1 MIRGIGCSDGIAIGQ
16 AALKVEAE
24 VKVVLRQI
32 EDPSLEIER
41 FNNSVEKC
49 RLELERKY
57 NKSTNLLSEE
67 DSSIYKAYLGILTDS
82 ILAGEVR
89 KQIQEKRVNAEY
101 VLDEVKKKYARIFDK
116 MQDDFLKRKS
126 ESIKNVTEMMIK
138 ELKGVEMTSSIHVE
152 DKAIIFAKEL
162 SSTDMMHLDKDK
174 ISGIVTEMGGKTSYG
189 AILADQYDVP
199 AVVGAKRIME
209 QIKEGDLVIV
219 DGSKGEIY
227 INPDLD
233 TLEFYSNKIE
243 KIGQLE
249 QIYLDYAQ
257 KATVS
262 KDGHHFEL
270 AASISQESEIV
281 EAYRLGA
288 EGIGLLR
295 TDALFF
301 SRDKAPS
308 EEEQFE
314 VYKEAMLKS
323 KDRSITVRSF
333 DCSSGKD
340 MTYIY
345 YQEER
350 NHLMGYR
357 STRIVLNERELL
369 RDQFRAILRASHY
382 GQVKI
387 AVPFITNIEEW
398 LDVKLIFED
407 AKMSLDAQGIEI
419 NQVLLGMIIEVP
431 AVAMMASVFAREADF
446 ILLGMNKLIQFM
458 LSVDK
463 RNEQI
468 FELYEEFH
476 PGVIRLIKEV
486 ITQVHKEGT
495 WVGIVGDVAGNEFL
509 APLFTAM
516 GIDQLSMPATLIAK
530 LRWVVHQTDKS
541 IWEKDLESILQ
552 MNSGKEIKNYLEK
565 RYLEEFIWS
574 L

>member
-24 VKVVLRQI
+24 VKVVLRQV

-49 RLELERKY
+49 RHELERKY

-67 DSSIYKAYLGILTDS
+67 DSSVYKAHLGILTDS

-152 DKAIIFAKEL
+152 DKAIIFAKDL
-162 SSTDMMHLDKDK
+162 TSSDMMHLDRVK

-209 QIKEGDLVIV
+209 HIKEGDLVIV
-219 DGSKGEIY
+219 DGTKGEIH

-233 TLEFYSNKIE
+233 TLEFYSTKIE
-243 KIGQLE
+243 KISKLE
-249 QIYLDYAQ
+249 QIYLEYAN
-257 KATVS
+257 KSTVS
-262 KDGHHFEL
+262 KDGHRFEIV
-270 AASISQESEIV
+270 ASISQESEIA

-301 SRDKAPS
+301 AKDKAPT
-308 EEEQFE
+308 EDEQFE
-314 VYKEAMLKS
+314 IYKEAILKS
-323 KDRSITVRSF
+323 KEKCMTIRSF

-340 MTYIY
+340 IGYIY

-357 STRIVLNERELL
+357 STRIVLTERELL
-369 RDQFRAILRASHY
+369 KDQFRAILRASQF

-407 AKMSLDAQGIEI
+407 AKMGIDAEGFKTNE
-419 NQVLLGMIIEVP
+419 VLLGMMIEVP

-446 ILLGMNKLIQFM
+446 IILGMNKLMQFM

-468 FELYEEFH
+468 SELYDEFH
-476 PGVIRLIKEV
+476 PGVIRLVRDV
-486 ITQVHKEGT
+486 IAQVHKEGT
-495 WVGIVGDVAGNEFL
+495 WIGIVGDITGNEYL
-509 APLFTAM
+509 APIFTAM

-530 LRWVVHQTDKS
+530 LRWVVNNTDKS
-541 IWEKDLESILQ
+541 LWEKELDIIVEMS
-552 MNSGKEIKNYLEK
+552 SGKDIKNYLEK
-565 RYLEEFIWS
+565 RYLEAFIWN